1 MVKIGKHHLPIFVTL
16 TDLSPSQIDLTTAV
30 LPTVTAIAWEV
41 TDLLRAYY
49 RGNDVTVVD
58 KGGEPQTNAD
68 RAADLHIL
76 SRLQETYGDSCGY
89 LTEET
94 FSGRSEPCPQDW
106 VWIVDPIDG
115 TKEFINKTGEYAVH
129 IALAYQQRPYLAV
142 VALPETEK
150 IYRAVRGQGCAVL
163 DRTSPGARSIQ
174 VSPHKPLA
182 DSVVIASRSHR
193 SPALEK
199 ILANLPC
206 QQQLQV
212 GSVGG
217 KVAAILEGRA
227 DVYISQSGNSAPK
240 DWDLAAPELIL
251 TEAGGAF
258 TNSHGQEL
266 RYNQADVSQW
276 GCLVASSGQWHQE
289 LCDICLAV
297 AS

>member
-1 MVKIGKHHLPIFVTL
+1 VNFTPFS
-16 TDLSPSQIDLTTAV
+16 DLDLTIGANAQASANDI

-41 TDLLRAYY
+41 TDLLRAFY
-49 RGNDVTVVD
+49 RGDEVQVVD

-76 SRLQETYGDSCGY
+76 TMLQAAYGDSCGY

-94 FSGRSEPCPQDW
+94 FSGQTAPCPQDW

-129 IALAYQQRPYLAV
+129 IALTYQQRPYLAV
-142 VALPETEK
+142 VALPEAEK
-150 IYRAVRGQGCAVL
+150 IYRAVRGRGCEVV
-163 DRTSPGARSIQ
+163 DRAGSVKTIH
-174 VSPHKPLA
+174 VSPNKPWVDL
-182 DSVVIASRSHR
+182 VVIASRSHR
-193 SPALEK
+193 NPTLEK
-199 ILANLPC
+199 ILASLPC
-206 QQQLQV
+206 QTQLQV

-227 DVYISQSGNSAPK
+227 DLYISQSGSSAPK

-258 TNSHGQEL
+258 TNALGQAL

-276 GCLVASSGQWHQE
+276 GCLVASNGQWHQE
-289 LCDICLAV
+289 LCEICRAV

>member
-1 MVKIGKHHLPIFVTL
+1 VNFTPLSHLDL
-16 TDLSPSQIDLTTAV
+16 TIDL

-41 TDLLRAYY
+41 TDLLRAFY
-49 RGNDVTVVD
+49 RGDAVQVVD

-76 SRLQETYGDSCGY
+76 TRLQEICGDSCGY

-94 FSGRSEPCPQDW
+94 FSGRIDPCAQDW

-129 IALAYQQRPYLAV
+129 IALTYQQRPYLAV

-150 IYRAVRGQGCAVL
+150 IYRAVRGQGCEVI
-163 DRTSPGARSIQ
+163 DRAGSAQLLQ
-174 VSPHKPLA
+174 VSSQKPLA
-182 DSVVIASRSHR
+182 EAVVIASRSHR
-193 SPALEK
+193 HPMLEK
-199 ILANLPC
+199 ILASLPC
-206 QQQLQV
+206 QTQLQV

-217 KVAAILEGRA
+217 KVAAILAGRA
-227 DVYISQSGNSAPK
+227 DLYISQSGNSAPK

-251 TEAGGAF
+251 TEAGGTF
-258 TNSHGQEL
+258 TNAWDQDL

-289 LCDICLAV
+289 LCEICRTV

>member
-1 MVKIGKHHLPIFVTL
+1 MVRIGKHHLPIFVKFTA
-16 TDLSPSQIDLTTAV
+16 LSPSEIDLTTAA
-30 LPTVTAIAWEV
+30 LPMATTIAWEV
-41 TDLLRAYY
+41 TDLLRAFY
-49 RGNDVTVVD
+49 RSNDVTVVD

-76 SRLQETYGDSCGY
+76 TRLQEKYGDSCGY

-94 FSGRSEPCPQDW
+94 FKVRSEPCPQDW

-115 TKEFINKTGEYAVH
+115 TKEFINKTSEYAVH
-129 IALAYQQRPYLAV
+129 IALTYRQRPYLAV

-150 IYRAVRGQGCAVL
+150 IYRAVRGQGCEIV
-163 DRTSPGARSIQ
+163 DRQGTRPIRISRD
-174 VSPHKPLA
+174 KPLA

-199 ILANLPC
+199 ILASLPC
-206 QQQLQV
+206 QEQLQV

-217 KVAAILEGRA
+217 KVAAILSNRA
-227 DVYISQSGNSAPK
+227 DVYISQSGKSAPK

-258 TNSHGQEL
+258 TNSLGQEL
-266 RYNQADVSQW
+266 HYNQADVSQW

-297 AS
+297 GS

>member
-1 MVKIGKHHLPIFVTL
+1 VSSSF
-16 TDLSPSQIDLTTAV
+16 SQLDLTADV
-30 LPTVTAIAWEV
+30 LPVATAIAWEA
-41 TDLLRAYY
+41 TDLLRAFY
-49 RGNDVTVVD
+49 RSEDVTVVD

-68 RAADLHIL
+68 RAVDAHIL
-76 SRLQETYGDSCGY
+76 ARLQECYGESCGY

-94 FSGRSEPCPQDW
+94 YSQQSEPCKQDW

-129 IALAYQQRPYLAV
+129 IALTYQQRPWLAV
-142 VALPETEK
+142 VALPEAEK
-150 IYRAVRGQGCAVL
+150 IYRAVRGRGCEVL
-163 DRTSPGARSIQ
+163 DRQGAQSIRVQ
-174 VSPHKPLA
+174 QQTPLA

-193 SPALEK
+193 SPGLEK
-199 ILANLPC
+199 VLASLPC
-206 QQQLQV
+206 QQQIQV

-227 DVYISQSGNSAPK
+227 DIYISKSDKSAPK

-258 TNSHGQEL
+258 TDTEGREL
-266 RYNQADVSQW
+266 QYNKADVSQW

-289 LCDICLAV
+289 LCSCCA
-297 AS
+297 ATEG

>member
-1 MVKIGKHHLPIFVTL
+1 MVRVGKHHPYTFVSSS
-16 TDLSPSQIDLTTAV
+16 DISQLNLTTDV
-30 LPTVTAIAWEV
+30 LPVATAIAWEA
-41 TDLLRAYY
+41 TDMLQVFY
-49 RGNDVTVVD
+49 RDEDVTVID

-68 RAADLHIL
+68 RAVDAHIL
-76 SRLQETYGDSCGY
+76 NRLQRCYGESCGY

-94 FSGRSEPCPQDW
+94 YSQQLGSCKQDW

-129 IALAYQQRPYLAV
+129 IALTYRQRPWLAV

-150 IYRAVRGQGCAVL
+150 IYRAVRGQGCEVL
-163 DRTSPGARSIQ
+163 DRQGARSIQ
-174 VSPHKPLA
+174 VQHRTPLA

-193 SPALEK
+193 SPGLEK
-199 ILANLPC
+199 VLSSLPC
-206 QQQLQV
+206 QQQIQV

-227 DVYISQSGNSAPK
+227 DVYISKSDKSAPK

-258 TNSHGQEL
+258 TDALGREL
-266 RYNQADVSQW
+266 QYNKTDVSQW
-276 GCLVASSGQWHQE
+276 GCLVASSGQWHRE
-289 LCDICLAV
+289 LCQLCAA

>member
-1 MVKIGKHHLPIFVTL
+1 MVKIGKHHLPIFVTF
-16 TDLSPSQIDLTTAV
+16 TALSPSQIDLTTEV
-30 LPTVTAIAWEV
+30 LPTVTTIAWEV
-41 TDLLRAYY
+41 TDLLRAFY
-49 RGNDVTVVD
+49 RGNNVTVVD

-76 SRLQETYGDSCGY
+76 NRLQETYGDSCGY

-94 FSGRSEPCPQDW
+94 FNGSSEPCPQDW

-129 IALAYQQRPYLAV
+129 IALTYQQRPYLAV

-150 IYRAVRGQGCAVL
+150 IYRAVRGKGCEVV
-163 DRTSPGARSIQ
+163 DRTGQGARSIH
-174 VSPHKPLA
+174 VSQNKPLA

-227 DVYISQSGNSAPK
+227 DVYISQSGQSAPK

-258 TNSHGQEL
+258 TNSRGQEL
-266 RYNQADVSQW
+266 SYNQADVSQW

-289 LCDICLAV
+289 LCDICLALG
-297 AS
+297 S

>member
-1 MVKIGKHHLPIFVTL
+1 MVKIGKHHLPIFVTFPAL
-16 TDLSPSQIDLTTAV
+16 SQIDLTAAV
-30 LPTVTAIAWEV
+30 LPTATAIAWEV
-41 TDLLRAYY
+41 TDLLRAFY
-49 RGNDVTVVD
+49 RGHDVTVVD

-76 SRLQETYGDSCGY
+76 NRLQETYGDSCGY

-94 FSGRSEPCPQDW
+94 FNGRSKPCSQDW

-129 IALAYQQRPYLAV
+129 IALTYQQRPYLAV

-150 IYRAVRGQGCAVL
+150 IYRAVRGQGCEVL
-163 DRTSPGARSIQ
+163 DRTGSGARSIQ
-174 VSPHKPLA
+174 VSAQNKPLA

-193 SPALEK
+193 NPALEK

-227 DVYISQSGNSAPK
+227 DLYISQSGQSAPK

-258 TNSHGQEL
+258 TNSLGQEL

-289 LCDICLAV
+289 ICDICLAV